1 MSAFFSKIDVGS
13 DFSEEGIRKAID
25 SNIDTI
31 LRKNMSRFQYAHAT
45 LKFDTPKQLPLLH
58 LMDHRV
64 RLPRLQ
70 VGAEGAD
77 QVQIDSV
84 IDRLNRML
92 CVRVHPGASEL
103 VADALDLDPSQDAI
117 DLVRIMKTSPRFFN
131 LLIRGRLGKANK
143 VSRGRAIARETRDL
157 MQSLIARLLIYHC
170 AHQVQMIAARGSV
183 IDRFPIRLKVS
194 EREQML
200 SGLYS
205 DAHNLLD
212 ALELI
217 SKKVMGESR
226 QWPQREFVKDLKP
239 KAEEIAGGL
248 TFSEEELLAILQG
261 ACASRRTALKQART
275 FFDVLRNRSADSL
288 HKEVFGMTSFE
299 TLIFAV
305 TRLVQLKNNASKIV
319 GKGVLVRPRMIP
331 FSPANLP
338 RVEDAAV
345 SKVFLVYRSLFLR
358 NDYVEKIFDD
368 EGDAINLENIWS
380 NCQAKGEDYGVGAF
394 SEVRGCFSFLN
405 REQLSLPMAD
415 RLEIGQQVD
424 VLPDFLLQQWTPK
437 RRVGGVPHAR
447 IALDMG
453 RNAHAQKQSHRPPNV
468 RRASGKR

>member
-45 LKFDTPKQLPLLH
+45 LAFDIPQRLPLQH

-64 RLPRLQ
+64 RLPRLH
-70 VGAEGAD
+70 VGAEAAD

-84 IDRLNRML
+84 VDRLNRML
-92 CVRVHPGASEL
+92 CVRAHPGAREL
-103 VADALDLDPSQDAI
+103 LADALDLDPVQDAK
-117 DLVRIMKTSPRFFN
+117 DLVRIMKISPTSFH
-131 LLIRGRLGKANK
+131 LLIRGRLGKAIK
-143 VSRGRAIARETRDL
+143 VSRGRTTARDTREL
-157 MQSLIARLLIYHC
+157 MQSLIARLLVYHC

-239 KAEEIAGGL
+239 KAEVIAEGL

-261 ACASRRTALKQART
+261 ACASRRTALTQART

-288 HKEVFGMTSFE
+288 HKEAFGMTSFE

-319 GKGVLVRPRMIP
+319 GKGVLARSRMIP
-331 FSPANLP
+331 FLPANLP
-338 RVEDAAV
+338 RVDDAAV
-345 SKVFLVYRSLFLR
+345 SKAFLVYRSILLR
-358 NDYVEKIFDD
+358 DDYAEEIFEDNG
-368 EGDAINLENIWS
+368 EPVNLEDFWS
-380 NCQAKGEDYGVGAF
+380 NFRANGEDYGVDAF
-394 SEVRGCFSFLN
+394 SAVRACFHFLN

-424 VLPDFLLQQWTPK
+424 VLPDFLLQKWAQK
-437 RRVGGVPHAR
+437 RRVGGVLHAR
-447 IALDMG
+447 LALEMG